1 MQLSKH
7 FKLHEFEK
15 SATAIRLGIKN
26 KAGSGEIKNLTDVCY
41 EILEP
46 VRAKFDEKPI
56 IITSGFRSEELYEAI
71 KSSKTSQHT
80 KGQAVDFEIAGVSNL
95 EVALWIQ
102 NNCNFDQL
110 ILEFWKEEDNDP
122 NSGWVHCSFVEGSN
136 RKQVLTFNGREY
148 KNGLPDAEW
157 SGGKL
162 RN

>member
-26 KAGSGEIKNLTDVCY
+26 KAGAGDIKNLADLCY

-56 IITSGFRSEELYEAI
+56 IITSGFRSEELCEAI